1 MEKGPKSPETRAEV
15 DAAVAEVDL
24 YSVLIK
30 TMDRWAPNRERWETG
45 DPKELIDEMVAKL
58 PKAPRIVSR
67 DASDEELSWQPP
79 PTDIEAYILHRV
91 MLDDH
96 EAFFMEDAEG
106 APGSF
111 PVSESIRCMRDY
123 ERTRRFIR
131 SIDRAITR
139 LEGEGDVEV
148 LDAGTGAIPIMGL
161 YAALASE
168 KARVTCLELN
178 PHAARFA
185 RSVIKSFGLTD
196 RVSVYE
202 EDATRYRYDR
212 PIDLLISETMNTGL
226 ISEPL
231 TRIMEAQAPR
241 VRTGGIMLPSRV
253 ETFAATVPT
262 DAYDNAPEYA
272 QIYGTPRPHLELPW
286 TLTSAWQPHDV
297 LRRIEADIPAGAVPE
312 ERYMLLASRVEL
324 YGESLELYDSIISM
338 PQPVS
343 KIAGGKEVPR
353 SFHTNG
359 DPLHLSYAPGD
370 DPDLVSV
377 R

>member
-1 MEKGPKSPETRAEV
+1 MEKGPKPPETRAEF
-15 DAAVAEVDL
+15 DAARAEVDL
-24 YSVLIK
+24 YSILIK
-30 TMDRWAPNRERWETG
+30 TMDRWAPNRERWEKG
-45 DPKELIDEMVAKL
+45 DPKELLDEMVAAL

-79 PTDIEAYILHRV
+79 PTDIEAYVLHRV
-91 MLDDH
+91 MLHDH
-96 EAFFMEDAEG
+96 TAFFMDDVESAI
-106 APGSF
+106 GSF

-131 SIDRAITR
+131 SIDRAVSR
-139 LEGEGDVEV
+139 LGREGSVEV

-161 YAALASE
+161 YAAFASDT
-168 KARVTCLELN
+168 ARVTCLELN

-185 RSVIKSFGLTD
+185 RSVIESFGLAD
-196 RVSVYE
+196 RVAVRE
-202 EDATRYRYDR
+202 EDATKYRHDC

-241 VRTGGIMLPSRV
+241 VRTGGIVLPSRV
-253 ETFAATVPT
+253 ETFAATVP
-262 DAYDNAPEYA
+262 AEVYDTAPEYA

-297 LRRIEADIPAGAVPE
+297 LRRIEADIPAGATAE

-343 KIAGGKEVPR
+343 QIKGGSEIPKP
-353 SFHTNG
+353 FHTNG
-359 DPLHLSYAPGD
+359 NPLHLSYAPGD
-370 DPDLVSV
+370 DPDLVLV